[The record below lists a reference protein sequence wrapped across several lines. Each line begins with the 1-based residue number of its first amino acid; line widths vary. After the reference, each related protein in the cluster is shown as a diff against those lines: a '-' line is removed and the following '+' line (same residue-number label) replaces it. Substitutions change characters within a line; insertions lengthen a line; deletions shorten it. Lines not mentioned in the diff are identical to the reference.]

1 MLYGEDLL
9 QFLNKYS
16 DVDIDFIR
24 EFIRIQEHDQ
34 VHYPY
39 NIDLELVA
47 KWLNT
52 KKGKLKETLKTNY
65 TKNVDYV
72 VNPLFSV
79 NGKQKEGSGGHNKE
93 TVLLSPD
100 TFKMLC
106 MRSHTKKADKIRYYY
121 VTLEKLMYI
130 FKDEIIESQNKRI
143 KQLEIN
149 LKKPKF
155 PIRGAI
161 YVISLDDNEGKNM
174 FNEII
179 SEGKGYKIGKSKDLN
194 KRFKQYVTA
203 HKDDP
208 VIKFIFYS
216 NDIDQLEY
224 CIKNLLRYDQY
235 RDRKEFYITE
245 LDQIIKAAK
254 ICDNSITSFKCN
266 DCKIIWDNDDNALKI
281 DKLSRHINNHNKNE
295 KVAFFAIEQ
304 IDNIM
309 NVKPQND
316 ILTDNTD
323 SDNDNYLIV

>member
-1 MLYGEDLL
+1 
-9 QFLNKYS
+9 
-16 DVDIDFIR
+16 
-24 EFIRIQEHDQ
+24 
-34 VHYPY
+34 
-39 NIDLELVA
+39 
-47 KWLNT
+47 LNT
-52 KKGKLKETLKTNY
+52 KKGKLKETLANY
-65 TKNVDYV
+65 TKDINYIVI
-72 VNPLFSV
+72 PLLSV
-79 NGKQKEGSGGHNKE
+79 SANQKEGRGGHNKE

-106 MRSHTKKADKIRYYY
+106 MRSKTRLADEIRYYY
-121 VTLEKLMYI
+121 ITLEKLIYT
-130 FKDEIIESQNKRI
+130 FKDEIIENQNKRI
-143 KQLEIN
+143 KQLETN

-155 PIRGAI
+155 PIKGAI
-161 YVISLDDNEGKNM
+161 YVISLDDNEGKNI
-174 FNEII
+174 F
-179 SEGKGYKIGKSKDLN
+179 SEMTSNQKGYKIGKSKDLN

-208 VIKFIFYS
+208 VIKFVLYS

-235 RDRKEFYITE
+235 RDKKEFYITE

-266 DCKIIWDNDDNALKI
+266 DYKIRWDNNNGTSKI
-281 DKLSRHINNHNKNE
+281 DKLSRHINKHNNNE